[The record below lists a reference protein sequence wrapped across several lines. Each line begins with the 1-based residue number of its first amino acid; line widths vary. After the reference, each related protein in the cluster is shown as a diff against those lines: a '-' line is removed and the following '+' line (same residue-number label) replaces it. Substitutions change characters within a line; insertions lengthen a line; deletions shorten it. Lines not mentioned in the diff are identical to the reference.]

1 MGKSIRGFS
10 ASKDLPLPDLR
21 DWNGEEEEEYLTSK
35 VGEWP
40 EEEEDVGRDSRMFFR
55 ISDEGRDWRSVERK
69 DARSDGGK
77 AARPEAEGRLEEG
90 RGREAGEREDGGG
103 AFSSEGEEEPL
114 DD

>member
-1 MGKSIRGFS
+1 
-10 ASKDLPLPDLR
+10 
-21 DWNGEEEEEYLTSK
+21 
-35 VGEWP
+35 
-40 EEEEDVGRDSRMFFR
+40 MFFR
-55 ISDEGRDWRSVERK
+55 ISEEGRDWRSVERK

-90 RGREAGEREDGGG
+90 RGREAGGREDEGGGG